1 MYAKKVFHAYTQRL
15 MAVANSQYAYGIFV
29 KGKNMTSDNKTVMKA
44 IDLLIMKREKLRDK
58 KQNLRDKIDDKYPF
72 EIYGLKG
79 DQIYEDKSKELDDEI
94 KLLST
99 YISGM
104 YDLIEIIEGKSG

>member
-1 MYAKKVFHAYTQRL
+1 
-15 MAVANSQYAYGIFV
+15 
-29 KGKNMTSDNKTVMKA
+29 MTSDNKTVMKA

-58 KQNLRDKIDDKYPF
+58 KQNLRDRIDEKYPF
-72 EIYGLKG
+72 DTCGIKG
-79 DQIYEDKSKELDDEI
+79 DMIYDEKSKELDDEI